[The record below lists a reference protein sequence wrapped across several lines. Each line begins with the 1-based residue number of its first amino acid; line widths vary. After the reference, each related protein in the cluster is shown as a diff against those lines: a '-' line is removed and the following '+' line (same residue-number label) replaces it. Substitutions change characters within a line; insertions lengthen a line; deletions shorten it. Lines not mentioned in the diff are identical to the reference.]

1 MKNIIRSLRNI
12 LQNDIKDKLF
22 IKGITLFNE
31 KNFYDARESWEELW
45 SEYRLKD
52 EIFIQGL
59 IQLAVAFFHITNL
72 NLKGSRNLFNK
83 CLPKLKKF
91 PANHRNIN
99 LLEIIDSAEN
109 SKKKVRSI
117 ESVDD
122 FDWNLAPKIMRSI

>member
-1 MKNIIRSLRNI
+1 

-31 KNFYDARESWEELW
+31 KNFYDAHESWEELW

-109 SKKKVRSI
+109 SKKKVSSI
-117 ESVDD
+117 ESADD
-122 FDWNLAPKIMRSI
+122 FDWNLASKIMRSI

>member
-1 MKNIIRSLRNI
+1 MKNIIRLLRNI
-12 LQNDIKDKLF
+12 LQNDIKNKLF
-22 IKGITLFNE
+22 IKGIISFNE
-31 KNFYDARESWEELW
+31 KNFYDAHESWEELW

-52 EIFIQGL
+52 DIFIQGL

-109 SKKKVRSI
+109 SKKKVSSI
-117 ESVDD
+117 KSADD
-122 FDWNLAPKIMRSI
+122 FDWSLTPKIIQSI

>member
-1 MKNIIRSLRNI
+1 M
-12 LQNDIKDKLF
+12 QNDIKNKLF
-22 IKGITLFNE
+22 IKGIISFNK
-31 KNFYDARESWEELW
+31 KNFYDAHESWEELW

-99 LLEIIDSAEN
+99 LLEIITSAEN
-109 SKKKVRSI
+109 SNKKVNSI
-117 ESVDD
+117 ESAND
-122 FDWNLAPKIMRSI
+122 FDWSLAPKIIKSI

>member
-1 MKNIIRSLRNI
+1 M
-12 LQNDIKDKLF
+12 QNDIKNKLF
-22 IKGITLFNE
+22 IKGIISFNK
-31 KNFYDARESWEELW
+31 KNFYDAHESWEELW

-72 NLKGSRNLFNK
+72 NLKGSANLFNK

-99 LLEIIDSAEN
+99 LLEIITSAEN
-109 SKKKVRSI
+109 SNKKVNSI
-117 ESVDD
+117 ESVND
-122 FDWNLAPKIMRSI
+122 FDWSLTPKIIQSI